1 METILTALILLA
13 ATAAFAGTNAQSAGS
28 ATNVVTYTNANG
40 DVKIKKAS
48 EKSDAYTGATRKT
61 KKQK

>member
-1 METILTALILLA
+1 MKTVLTLMILLS
-13 ATAAFAGTNAQSAGS
+13 ATAAFAESDSNTVCS

-48 EKSDAYTGATRKT
+48 EKADAYTGATRKD